1 MANEFATRE
10 MKDAQLGFSAG
21 LKTKMDNKAVN
32 NDLDDI
38 LGKKLDKIERK
49 QIIAQELRN
58 KNDQNYSRLS
68 SSPSPNKT
76 RQKTPLDQS
85 VYMSAERL
93 TDNSPLKP
101 RDSPLKG
108 SDL

>member
-58 KNDQNYSRLS
+58 KNDQVTLVSLS
-68 SSPSPNKT
+68 FEQARQTPSTT
-76 RQKTPLDQS
+76 RICE
-85 VYMSAERL
+85 YC
-93 TDNSPLKP
+93 LK
-101 RDSPLKG
+101 
-108 SDL
+108 